1 MAILAAL
8 LAIAQVFAENR
19 IAKVIRYETQ
29 IAHVNTLIE
38 TDELVAALGRPRR
51 DEAALKAEVAAKEA
65 KQEDAESAHH
75 WLELSIVLLQI
86 GIVLSSVTALVG
98 VEWLLRMGTV
108 VGLAGAVCLVLGVLA

>member
-1 MAILAAL
+1 VAILAAL

-38 TDELVAALGRPRR
+38 MDVVVAALGKPRKG
-51 DEAALKAEVAAKEA
+51 EAALRADVAAKEA
-65 KQEDAESAHH
+65 KQEDAETAHH
-75 WLELSIVLLQI
+75 WLELAIVLLQI

-98 VEWLLRMGTV
+98 VEWLLRFGTV
-108 VGLAGAVCLVLGVLA
+108 VGLAGAVCLVLGILA